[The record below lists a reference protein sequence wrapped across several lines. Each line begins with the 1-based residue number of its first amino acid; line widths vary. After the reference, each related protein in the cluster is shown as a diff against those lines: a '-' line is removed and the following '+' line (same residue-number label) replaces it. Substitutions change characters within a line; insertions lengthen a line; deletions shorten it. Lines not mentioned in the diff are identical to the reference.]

1 MPLTC
6 HRTIMLKV
14 YIDESGI
21 HDGSPVVTVGAY
33 LARPKQ
39 WAAFTEEWSR
49 AIKPINVYR
58 AADAASCRGE
68 FKGWSK
74 VEVAALAE
82 RVLPIIPKHTE
93 LAMAAGINLRDYA
106 AALKGRDH
114 LRRQL
119 GEPYGACLHWVLS
132 RILRMKVASQN
143 REQIAFFHE
152 NNDYAGEANATYHFV
167 VERWGKG
174 ARTSFKFGPKEK
186 YVPLQAADIYAYECN
201 KRLRDPTAPNRK
213 ALEALVPNKNKAGLQ
228 YYNRDNMDNLVR
240 SLERYH
246 QREANRAPP

>member
-114 LRRQL
+114 LRRQ
-119 GEPYGACLHWVLS
+119 G
-132 RILRMKVASQN
+132 
-143 REQIAFFHE
+143 REQR
-152 NNDYAGEANATYHFV
+152 DRPQQPV
-167 VERWGKG
+167 VP
-174 ARTSFKFGPKEK
+174 T
-186 YVPLQAADIYAYECN
+186 LQ
-201 KRLRDPTAPNRK
+201 RRRK
-213 ALEALVPNKNKAGLQ
+213 APSKASVPA
-228 YYNRDNMDNLVR
+228 
-240 SLERYH
+240 
-246 QREANRAPP
+246 